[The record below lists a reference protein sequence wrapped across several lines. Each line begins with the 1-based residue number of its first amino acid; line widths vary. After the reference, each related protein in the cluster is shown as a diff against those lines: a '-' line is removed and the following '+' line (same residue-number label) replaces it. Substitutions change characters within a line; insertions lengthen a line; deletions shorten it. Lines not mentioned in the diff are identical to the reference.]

1 MRGPAPS
8 PAGRPSATPPAWQA
22 SELANRVTLGAGA
35 RPRAAGPANVS
46 KPFADKSWLA
56 ILVEEALVL
65 HASSAGH
72 SGIAPEL
79 TPAGQPL
86 DFASAARV
94 LVARSLRARRPPP
107 AQPDG
112 VETFR
117 ESVVQHV
124 HLLLDLR
131 QLHRASADAGRSR
144 AEVAGFLA
152 GALGENKLALAAA
165 NHSPSRAHDRA
176 VQRALAAAGK
186 RLHARFFPPGDPR
199 LGVPMNSGNVAV
211 FRRHLA
217 RVTGGFARS
226 GRLEPEALERHAVYA
241 ARELVLLAEALSGLL
256 HTAEKPDRRAR
267 WVRSRQMVRLGLRG
281 TDLRAA
287 RRGVARPRTPEELA
301 LASPELVRG
310 FLFEQLLLAQLRTR
324 LPGEGAARF
333 VEAFGQAASLDPQV
347 VVAAQLEAAAQS
359 GDPQAWFEGFDQGA
373 PDWHGLAEDWGAA
386 ADQVVDRFSTAIT
399 QNLGALV
406 TEIRETG
413 ELGTL
418 LGKAAAGQRL
428 SSEEKRKVRGQLVDL
443 AKAVPALAIFAAP
456 GGALLLPILVKL
468 LPFNLLPSAWDK
480 VGERAPGAALPAA
493 ESPAPEVEDG
503 RTGETAVAPKG
514 STKPAA

>member
-1 MRGPAPS
+1 VS
-8 PAGRPSATPPAWQA
+8 RPFT
-22 SELANRVTLGAGA
+22 
-35 RPRAAGPANVS
+35 
-46 KPFADKSWLA
+46 DKSWLA
-56 ILVEEALVL
+56 SLVEEALTL
-65 HASSAGH
+65 HGSSAGH
-72 SGIAPEL
+72 PGVTPDLA
-79 TPAGQPL
+79 PAGKPA

-94 LVARSLRARRPPP
+94 LIARSLRARRTASLP
-107 AQPDG
+107 PDG
-112 VETFR
+112 VEAFR
-117 ESVVQHV
+117 ETVLQHV
-124 HLLLDLR
+124 LLLLDLR
-131 QLHRASADAGRSR
+131 LLYAAPPDRAR

-152 GALGENKLALAAA
+152 GAVGENGLAMATVGDP
-165 NHSPSRAHDRA
+165 PSRAQERTMR
-176 VQRALAAAGK
+176 RALAAAGK
-186 RLHARFFPPGDPR
+186 RLRSRFFPAGDPR
-199 LGVPMNSGNVAV
+199 LGLPMNSGNVAI

-217 RVTGGFARS
+217 RVAGGFARS

-241 ARELVLLAEALSGLL
+241 ARERTFLAEALSALL
-256 HTAEKPDRRAR
+256 HTSEKPDRRTR

-281 TDLRAA
+281 ADLREA
-287 RRGVARPRTPEELA
+287 RRRVGTPRAPEELA
-301 LASPELVRG
+301 LAASEQVRG

-333 VEAFGQAASLDPQV
+333 VEAFAQAARLDPQV

-373 PDWHGLAEDWGAA
+373 ALGWHSLAGDFGAA
-386 ADQVVDRFSTAIT
+386 ADQVVERFSTAIT

-428 SSEEKRKVRGQLVDL
+428 SSEEKRKVRAQLADL

-468 LPFNLLPSAWDK
+468 LPFNFLPSAWDK
-480 VGERAPGAALPAA
+480 VGAERSLPAA
-493 ESPAPEVEDG
+493 PPRAAPA
-503 RTGETAVAPKG
+503 TAEPGDPSGSGAAAPAKG
-514 STKPAA
+514 TTEPAA